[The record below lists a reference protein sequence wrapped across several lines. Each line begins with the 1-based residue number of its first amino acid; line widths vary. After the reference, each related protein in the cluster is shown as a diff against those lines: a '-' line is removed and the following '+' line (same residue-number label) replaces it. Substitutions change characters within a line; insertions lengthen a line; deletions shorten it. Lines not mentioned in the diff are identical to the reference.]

1 MSKSA
6 KSGLRGLLLIP
17 LILALTSLE
26 YVPAILATRQT
37 KTFCKGLA
45 TGTSLAEVR
54 SRATSE
60 KFTVS
65 PVREGTWMIEH
76 RWSIGRAY
84 CVTHFDPSGQLSST
98 VIGD

>member
-6 KSGLRGLLLIP
+6 KRRPRVLLWIS
-17 LILALTSLE
+17 LILAVTSLE
-26 YVPAILATRQT
+26 YVPAVLATKET

-45 TGTSLAEVR
+45 TGTSLADVR
-54 SRATSE
+54 SRATLEDFS
-60 KFTVS
+60 VS

-84 CVTHFDPSGQLSST
+84 CVTHFDPSGNLSST